1 MSKTA
6 NYLLT
11 VSATQNAYLLG
22 RMLNILTR
30 SRIPVEHISSSL
42 ITNDEQKYHINA
54 FNLVTDSE
62 NAEKISK
69 QMKKLVEVMHV
80 QLQVI

>member
-30 SRIPVEHISSSL
+30 SRIPVEQITSSPTTNEELYVSAFSL
-42 ITNDEQKYHINA
+42 
-54 FNLVTDSE
+54 LTDSE

-69 QMKKLVEVMHV
+69 QLKKLVEVMHV